1 MSPKIIFDVSV
12 VWTILG
18 YVTEMREEINMG
30 RRLNRGKKGGESTY
44 KLLYIREKEM
54 GTATWKCEDI
64 YRAFVRTGK
73 RKHGMCLVSFTGIEE
88 FQGTVL
94 WQKQGHEALRIMKRR
109 GRKVS
114 KIKRGKQE
122 ALERPLTTV
131 KIPFLFFCTITTTT
145 WEVK

>member
-30 RRLNRGKKGGESTY
+30 RRLNRGKKEGESTY

-54 GTATWKCEDI
+54 GTTTWKCEDI

-73 RKHGMCLVSFTGIEE
+73 RKHGMWLVSFTGIPGNRAVTKAGTQGPSYNEKDREE
-88 FQGTVL
+88 SLQNKEG
-94 WQKQGHEALRIMKRR
+94 
-109 GRKVS
+109 
-114 KIKRGKQE
+114 
-122 ALERPLTTV
+122 
-131 KIPFLFFCTITTTT
+131 
-145 WEVK
+145 